1 MEEKVIGWRDGRY
14 LYCNNHGSH
23 QVIDP
28 RELKN
33 TDPDYRPGRKC
44 DWCSKPIE
52 Q

>member
-14 LYCNNHGSH
+14 LYCNKCSNR